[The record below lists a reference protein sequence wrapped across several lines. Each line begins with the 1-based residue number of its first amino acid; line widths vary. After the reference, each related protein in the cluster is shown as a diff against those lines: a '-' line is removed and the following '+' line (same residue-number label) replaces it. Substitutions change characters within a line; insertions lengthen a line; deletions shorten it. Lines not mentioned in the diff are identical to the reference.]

1 MKKTKKA
8 FSLIEIIIST
18 IILTIGVF
26 GVYKLIGNNVNL
38 ISSNDNYKTFN
49 DLYPNF
55 KECITSL
62 KSSLSGSYNSG
73 SSFSINFGNDNMSCL
88 IGNYNSNFDFTP
100 VLLNNNE
107 YYLFGEVTKKESDEM
122 ELKLNIYNS
131 LNGYMFNSGS
141 LDNYMILK

>member
-18 IILTIGVF
+18 IILTIWVF
-26 GVYKLIGNNVNL
+26 WVYKLIWNNVNL
-38 ISSNDNYKTFN
+38 ITNNDNYKTFN
-49 DLYPNF
+49 NLYPNF

-62 KSSLSGSYNSG
+62 KSSLSWSYNSW
-73 SSFSINFGNDNMSCL
+73 SSFSINFWNDNMSCL
-88 IGNYNSNFDFTP
+88 IWSYNSNFDFTP

-107 YYLFGEVTKKESDEM
+107 YYLFWEVTKKESDEM

-131 LNGYMFNSGS
+131 LNWYIFNSWS
-141 LDNYMILK
+141 LENYIILK